1 MAREEHRKEKRGG
14 GGEED
19 RESHLCSRPKHS
31 ICASNSQSLPSR
43 WFFFALFCFYLLRS
57 SVRPSSFSTSSS
69 LLPPTTIFIQS
80 ADRKIG
86 LWCRPGVRSLAQ
98 PPLSSHSSNPSRRS
112 IVFFSSWASSSLL
125 LLPHLTYRNP
135 LHPFVSFLK
144 DSSSSSCCRRPPGGR
159 CLCLRASERRWW
171 WPPPQPPQKPLISLP
186 SLSSRSILLPP
197 FAFAKQVESPL
208 SKKTRWEK
216 GIVAPH
222 FWIDDDSWPLVVAAT
237 APPPSDKTH
246 H

>member
-1 MAREEHRKEKRGG
+1 MNHIFAPVPNIRFARPTPNLSHRVG
-14 GGEED
+14 
-19 RESHLCSRPKHS
+19 
-31 ICASNSQSLPSR
+31 
-43 WFFFALFCFYLLRS
+43 FFFFVLFLLAS
-57 SVRPSSFSTSSS
+57 FVRPSVLFFHF

-144 DSSSSSCCRRPPGGR
+144 DSSSSSCCRPPGGR
-159 CLCLRASERRWW
+159 CLCLRASERR
-171 WPPPQPPQKPLISLP
+171 
-186 SLSSRSILLPP
+186 
-197 FAFAKQVESPL
+197 
-208 SKKTRWEK
+208 
-216 GIVAPH
+216 
-222 FWIDDDSWPLVVAAT
+222 
-237 APPPSDKTH
+237 
-246 H
+246 